1 MKICPVCSATVGDDA
16 TVCAVDGSPLQPGA
30 SANTLPARRLSGTWC
45 MVCGARDADDGGG
58 ECVRCGNRFAVPRS
72 IPPGAAGSRIAKML
86 VVRPHGE
93 GDMVVT
99 TDAGGQQLVVFGSS
113 AAIELE
119 AAALAAAGKPFPS
132 VLEVGYAVELGRYA
146 RLTLAIDGAVPLL
159 EVDLSF
165 REGIDLV
172 RRTLDAAA
180 ELEAH
185 GFGWEPAPTDIYL
198 RDGQVLVVRARGA
211 RRLAAGEALDA
222 KRVLEALAG
231 ALLPVPFALATPD
244 LIRLLLPRF
253 NFSTVLSRSI
263 VEARADVAVAERLAA
278 TRSGARVGAV
288 CDPGLR
294 RDHNDDATAVAEG
307 AVSGEPFA
315 VLVVCDGVSSSSHAG
330 RAAAVAASVAR
341 DRLEPFVRAGPP
353 TATDTP
359 SAVRA
364 AIEAAHEAVCASATD
379 WGDGTPPGT
388 TLVAAVVAG
397 HRLTVGW
404 VGDSRAYWVSARGA
418 ELLTSDHSWLNEV
431 DLERYADLRGG
442 DGFAARARADEVP
455 RAPRWRRSRGGGR
468 ARRPRPHRSTGPGFS
483 SSAPT
488 ACGTTSR
495 PRRRS
500 PTSSATPATT
510 RTPSARAV
518 PRLPGAGRRGRGQR
532 LGRGVR

>member
-1 MKICPVCSATVGDDA
+1 
-16 TVCAVDGSPLQPGA
+16 
-30 SANTLPARRLSGTWC
+30 

-431 DLERYADLRGG
+431 ISNGTLTYAEAMDSPLAHALTKCLGPL
-442 DGFAARARADEVP
+442 DGAGAAEGVEPDVRARTVD
-455 RAPRWRRSRGGGR
+455 
-468 ARRPRPHRSTGPGFS
+468 GPGFLVLCTDGLWNYF
-483 SSAPT
+483 P
-488 ACGTTSR
+488 
-495 PRRRS
+495 S
-500 PTSSATPATT
+500 PEAFADLVRDAGDDADAETL
-510 RTPSARAV
+510 ARYLVCRALAEGGGDNVSVAV
-518 PRLPGAGRRGRGQR
+518 CAIA
-532 LGRGVR
+532 